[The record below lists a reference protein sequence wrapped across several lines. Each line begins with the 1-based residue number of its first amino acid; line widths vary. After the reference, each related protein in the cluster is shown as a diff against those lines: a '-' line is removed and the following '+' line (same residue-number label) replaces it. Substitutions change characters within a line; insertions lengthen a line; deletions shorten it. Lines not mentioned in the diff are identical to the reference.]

1 MNFSSLGI
9 RMEITLTEIYK
20 PIQEQIERVAEGVR
34 QVWEDTLKL
43 VDIDTSMAPKA
54 KGKLLRPAICLLS
67 AGIIG
72 KKDLNVY
79 IPLSTSFE
87 LLHLAS
93 LTHDDVIDRAIIRRG
108 GQSLNSLWNNH
119 AAVLGGDYLVAR
131 ATELLGRYE
140 SHELILN
147 SVQCV
152 REMAEGELKF
162 FTKSINNFTIDN
174 CRELARKKTAMLF
187 ACSASTPAL
196 LENLPERDNLFR
208 FGESIGI
215 VFQFIDDLLD
225 LTQDSNILGKPRY
238 SDIIEQKVTLPI
250 LLLWEQMETD
260 EKDFFNS
267 IFGKPLTEKEQKWI
281 EEKLERYKIKKS
293 TIQYAEELKLLAI
306 KELDKFPNSDFKKSL
321 TNLCHFIVQRQN

>member
-1 MNFSSLGI
+1 
-9 RMEITLTEIYK
+9 MEKDLAEIYK
-20 PIQEQIERVAEGVR
+20 PIQQQIEKVAEEVQ

-43 VDIDTSMAPKA
+43 VEVDSSMAPRA

-72 KKDLNVY
+72 GKDLNLY

-93 LTHDDVIDRAIIRRG
+93 LTHDDVVDRAIIRRG
-108 GQSLNSLWNNH
+108 GQSLNALWDNH

-140 SHELILN
+140 NHELILN
-147 SVQCV
+147 AVKCV

-162 FTKSINNFTIDN
+162 FTKSIKNFTIDN
-174 CRELARKKTAMLF
+174 CKELARKKTAMLF

-196 LENLPERDNLFR
+196 LGKLPERDTLFH
-208 FGESIGI
+208 FGEYIGI

-225 LTQDSNILGKPRY
+225 LTQDLNILGKPRY

-250 LLLWEQMETD
+250 LLLWEKMDIE
-260 EKDFFNS
+260 EREIFNS
-267 IFGKPLTEKEQKWI
+267 IFGNPLTKKEQKWV
-281 EEKLERYKIKKS
+281 EEQLEKYEIKKD
-293 TIQYAEELKLLAI
+293 TIKYAEKLKLLAI
-306 KELDKFPNSDFKKSL
+306 NELDKFPESEFKTSL
-321 TNLCHFIVQRQN
+321 INLCHFIVQRQN

>member
-1 MNFSSLGI
+1 
-9 RMEITLTEIYK
+9 MEKDLAEIYK
-20 PIQEQIERVAEGVR
+20 PIQKQIEKVAEEVQ

-43 VDIDTSMAPKA
+43 VEVDSSMAPRA

-72 KKDLNVY
+72 EKDLNFY

-93 LTHDDVIDRAIIRRG
+93 LTHDDVVDRAIIRRG
-108 GQSLNSLWNNH
+108 GQSLNALWDNH

-140 SHELILN
+140 NHELILDA
-147 SVQCV
+147 VKCV

-162 FTKSINNFTIDN
+162 FTKSIKNFTIDN
-174 CRELARKKTAMLF
+174 CKELARKKTAMLF

-196 LENLPERDNLFR
+196 LGKLPERDTLFH
-208 FGESIGI
+208 FGEYIGI

-225 LTQDSNILGKPRY
+225 LTQDLNILGKPRY

-250 LLLWEQMETD
+250 LLLWEKMDME
-260 EKDFFNS
+260 EREIFNS
-267 IFGKPLTEKEQKWI
+267 IFGNPLTKKEQKWV
-281 EEKLERYKIKKS
+281 EEQLEKYEIKKD
-293 TIQYAEELKLLAI
+293 TIKYAEKLKLLAI
-306 KELDKFPNSDFKKSL
+306 NELDKFPESEFKTSL
-321 TNLCHFIVQRQN
+321 INLCHFIVQRQN

>member
-1 MNFSSLGI
+1 
-9 RMEITLTEIYK
+9 MEKDLSEIYK
-20 PIQEQIERVAEGVR
+20 PIQKQIEKVAEEVQ

-43 VDIDTSMAPKA
+43 VEVDSSMAPRA

-72 KKDLNVY
+72 GKDLNLY

-93 LTHDDVIDRAIIRRG
+93 LTHDDVVDRAIIRRG
-108 GQSLNSLWNNH
+108 GQSLNALWDNH

-140 SHELILN
+140 NHELILN
-147 SVQCV
+147 AVKCV

-162 FTKSINNFTIDN
+162 FTKSIKNFTIDN
-174 CRELARKKTAMLF
+174 CEELARKKTAMLF

-196 LENLPERDNLFR
+196 LGKLPERDTLFH
-208 FGESIGI
+208 FGEYIGI

-225 LTQDSNILGKPRY
+225 LTQDLNILGKPRY

-250 LLLWEQMETD
+250 LLLWEKMDIE
-260 EKDFFNS
+260 EREIFNS
-267 IFGKPLTEKEQKWI
+267 IFGNPLTKKEQKWV
-281 EEKLERYKIKKS
+281 EEQLEKYEIKKD
-293 TIQYAEELKLLAI
+293 TIKYAEKLKLLAI
-306 KELDKFPNSDFKKSL
+306 NELDKFPESEFKTSL
-321 TNLCHFIVQRQN
+321 INLCHFIVQRQN

>member
-1 MNFSSLGI
+1 
-9 RMEITLTEIYK
+9 MEKDLSEIYK
-20 PIQEQIERVAEGVR
+20 PIQKQIEKVAEEVQ

-43 VDIDTSMAPKA
+43 VEVDSSMAPRA

-72 KKDLNVY
+72 EKDLNLY

-93 LTHDDVIDRAIIRRG
+93 LTHDDVVDRAIIRRG
-108 GQSLNSLWNNH
+108 GQSLNALWDNH

-140 SHELILN
+140 NHELILDA
-147 SVQCV
+147 VKCV

-162 FTKSINNFTIDN
+162 FTKSIKNFTIDN
-174 CRELARKKTAMLF
+174 CKELARKKTAMLF

-196 LENLPERDNLFR
+196 LGKLPERDTLFH
-208 FGESIGI
+208 FGEYIGI

-225 LTQDSNILGKPRY
+225 LTQDLNILGKPRY

-250 LLLWEQMETD
+250 LLLWEKMDIE
-260 EKDFFNS
+260 EREIFNS
-267 IFGKPLTEKEQKWI
+267 IFGNPLTKKEQKWV
-281 EEKLERYKIKKS
+281 EEQLEKYEIKKD
-293 TIQYAEELKLLAI
+293 TIKYAEKLKLLAI
-306 KELDKFPNSDFKKSL
+306 NELDKFPESEFKTSL
-321 TNLCHFIVQRQN
+321 INLCHFIVQRQN